1 MKASTVIWAGID
13 LVCFVVQSSCSPWSG
28 FPAQCNKPIDAAHTE
43 HLKNGHMGDFNMK
56 LYLNVNFQIGRIPL
70 LSHFY
75 TEPYESKPVYIE
87 EAFMWLKKT
96 VFRAAENCYN
106 F

>member
-1 MKASTVIWAGID
+1 
-13 LVCFVVQSSCSPWSG
+13 
-28 FPAQCNKPIDAAHTE
+28 
-43 HLKNGHMGDFNMK
+43 MGDFNMK

-87 EAFMWLKKT
+87 EAFM
-96 VFRAAENCYN
+96 
-106 F
+106 